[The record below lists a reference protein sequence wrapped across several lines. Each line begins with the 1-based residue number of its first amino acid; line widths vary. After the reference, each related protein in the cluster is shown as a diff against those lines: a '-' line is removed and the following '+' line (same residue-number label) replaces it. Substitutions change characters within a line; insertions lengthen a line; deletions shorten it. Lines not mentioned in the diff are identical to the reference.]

1 MRVAL
6 YAEFTAIAGADE
18 RVGLLV
24 NAFASEVRA
33 EPGSITFDPHRL
45 AGERGRFFVY
55 EVYANKEAFAAHL
68 ASAHGN
74 AFNRELAELVEG
86 GRSYLTML
94 EPISH
99 D

>member
-1 MRVAL
+1 
-6 YAEFTAIAGADE
+6 
-18 RVGLLV
+18 
-24 NAFASEVRA
+24 
-33 EPGSITFDPHRL
+33 
-45 AGERGRFFVY
+45 
-55 EVYANKEAFAAHL
+55 VYANKEAFAAHL

-94 EPISH
+94 EPISK